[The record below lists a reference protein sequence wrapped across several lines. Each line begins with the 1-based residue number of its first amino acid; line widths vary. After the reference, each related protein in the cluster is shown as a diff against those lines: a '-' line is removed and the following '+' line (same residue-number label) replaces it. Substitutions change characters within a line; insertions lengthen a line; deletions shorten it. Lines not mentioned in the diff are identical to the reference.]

1 MCIRDRIATP
11 KTKLSYKEKIELEQL
26 DKDIE
31 ALENKKAE
39 LMKVLE
45 ANQANHEEIIKI
57 TTQLGEI
64 STQLDEKGE
73 RWLYLSEFEF

>member
-1 MCIRDRIATP
+1 
-11 KTKLSYKEKIELEQL
+11 
-26 DKDIE
+26 
-31 ALENKKAE
+31 
-39 LMKVLE
+39 MKVLE
-45 ANQANHEEIIKI
+45 KNQANHEEIIKI